1 MTKTEEEQCKTLA
14 AVCDLKSELDILG
27 YMKVIEKLRASS
39 SPDVLRCML
48 RCLRD
53 TDAGEVQYEL
63 VEACEAYPGD
73 VYVRTFLDEGL
84 GVERA
89 APECSRSCSNRF

>member
-14 AVCDLKSELDILG
+14 EVCDLKSELDILG

-73 VYVRTFLDEGL
+73 CMYGRSWMKDLVLRGRPLSG
-84 GVERA
+84 
-89 APECSRSCSNRF
+89 SSSCSNRF